1 MTMKNFTR
9 IRSPILTQGMQLM
22 DINTAEMYEPFE
34 EYVELLIDNGYANNT
49 IELYTG
55 HVSRF
60 LDFLYE
66 LRTVS
71 IQHNVDV
78 EPSKVFRLYQ
88 DFLTLG
94 KRSSSELICQ
104 IAKNIGKDN
113 ETSFTSIASGIE
125 ASLSLF
131 MEIRTFDNEDD
142 TFHKAITYKHN
153 ISHRQLSLMVK
164 NSWFEASK
172 RSFGNRKQSKIKLF
186 KRAVRKHNRATLKA
200 LTKEKASK
208 SFPIEKSVQFFSNA
222 GISPA
227 SCFSEVRDFLLY
239 ALLAATGVRTS
250 EALQITVDDIDWE
263 ERTVSI
269 ISPSERRNSGLTQKE
284 TEALADKGRA
294 TALTF
299 MIQPFAHIF
308 WSYLKIY
315 MENYYKENVNHR
327 FLFQKANGRPFFS
340 SNRSERSKNLKKY
353 LRNFDITLSHLGLH
367 SFRHTYAFY
376 TLNYFPI
383 VDENGEP
390 TGRQGLP
397 MAYVKLLMGHQNM
410 SSTEVYAKQDTDL
423 IEFMLS
429 AANSYIRNNCISLR
443 DLAIEYYDRQLAEL
457 EREIQKLEK
466 MAA

>member
-9 IRSPILTQGMQLM
+9 IRTPILSQGMQLM
-22 DINTAEMYEPFE
+22 NINTAEMYDPFE
-34 EYVELLIDNGYANNT
+34 EYAELLIANGYANNT

-66 LRTVS
+66 LRVVS
-71 IQHNVDV
+71 IQHNADFD
-78 EPSKVFRLYQ
+78 PSKVFRLYQ

-104 IAKNIGKDN
+104 VAKNIGKDN
-113 ETSFTSIASGIE
+113 ETSFTSLANGIE

-131 MEIRTFDNEDD
+131 MEMRTFDKNDD
-142 TFHKAITYKHN
+142 TFKKAITYEHN
-153 ISHRQLSLMVK
+153 VSHHQLSLMVK

-172 RSFGNRKQSKIKLF
+172 RSFGNRKQNKIKLF
-186 KRAVRKHNRATLKA
+186 KRAARKHNRATLKA
-200 LTKEKASK
+200 LTKSKASK

-227 SCFSEVRDFLLY
+227 SCFSEVRNFLLY

-250 EALQITVDDIDWE
+250 EALQVTVDDINWV

-269 ISPSERRNSGLTQKE
+269 ISPSERCNPGLTQKE
-284 TEALADKGRA
+284 AEALADKGRA

-315 MENYYKENVNHR
+315 MEHYYKENVNHR
-327 FLFQKANGRPFFS
+327 FLFQKANGRPFFCGS
-340 SNRSERSKNLKKY
+340 RSDRSKSLKKY
-353 LRNFDITLSHLGLH
+353 LRNFDIALSHLGLH

-383 VDENGEP
+383 VDENGEL

-429 AANSYIRNNCISLR
+429 AANYYIRDNCVSLK
-443 DLAIEYYDRQLAEL
+443 DLAIEYYERQLVEL
-457 EREIQKLEK
+457 KKEIQKIEK